1 VSRFARKV
9 DRSQPGIVAALEAA
23 GCKVLDL
30 SWVGRGVPDLHVVC
44 PRGFLHWLEVKT
56 PPDTKKPRTEY
67 WVPPESEFT
76 EAEIQMRR
84 VIPIKV
90 VTCPQQALEKVGLAV
105 AA

>member
-1 VSRFARKV
+1 MSRYRRKI
-9 DRSQPGIVAALEAA
+9 DIAQGPIVEALEAV
-23 GCKVLDL
+23 GCRVLDL

-56 PPDTKKPRTEY
+56 PPPTKKPRTEY

-76 EAEIQMRR
+76 EAEIEMRK

-90 VTCPQQALEKVGLAV
+90 VTCPAEALEKVGLKL